1 MHFAIGFS
9 TEMWDVRFQS
19 RLVVFVRS
27 EDLLFVLEFLTD
39 VSIVF
44 LGLLVTGCGFLLLL
58 VLVSERYQVKCISAV
73 MGLLSP
79 ECLVPSPA
87 LPVNSLSVSHGPDQ
101 GLPAGKLPSGLWV
114 EREEGREQSGV
125 EEHCPV
131 RRSDSLDIT
140 ELILTVSFFFFSFS

>member
-1 MHFAIGFS
+1 M
-9 TEMWDVRFQS
+9 
-19 RLVVFVRS
+19 RS

-87 LPVNSLSVSHGPDQ
+87 LPVNSLSVSHGPD
-101 GLPAGKLPSGLWV
+101 
-114 EREEGREQSGV
+114 
-125 EEHCPV
+125 
-131 RRSDSLDIT
+131 
-140 ELILTVSFFFFSFS
+140 